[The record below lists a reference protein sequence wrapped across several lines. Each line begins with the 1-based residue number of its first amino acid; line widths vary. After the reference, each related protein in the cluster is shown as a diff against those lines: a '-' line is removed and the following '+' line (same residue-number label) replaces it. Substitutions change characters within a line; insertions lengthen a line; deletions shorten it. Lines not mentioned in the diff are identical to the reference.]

1 MRKVTAIVIL
11 VLAATAC
18 TALLLVAQGKP
29 DDSPEYFFT
38 RLAYTQNGTR
48 GYGHRVAPGF
58 VCPEFGGGNFFP
70 IQSNGW
76 GMDYPGADCKF
87 LGGIHRLT
95 NLRVT
100 ANPNVID
107 IMDPSLFRFPYAYM
121 VEPGGLDLTEPE
133 IERLREYFARGGF
146 LHADDFWGLDELE
159 NFAEQMQRV
168 LPEYRLEPIPLNH
181 PVFHTFFD
189 IKEIMQIPGERAGCY
204 GGPTYERYDDTEP
217 RVLGITDD
225 KGRLIV
231 VATYNSDLGDA
242 WEYEDEACYPE
253 KYSGQSYRLGLNFII
268 YAMTH

>member
-1 MRKVTAIVIL
+1 MKRI
-11 VLAATAC
+11 
-18 TALLLVAQGKP
+18 ALLVMLIAAAAAGSTLLLAVQGRP

-38 RLAYTQNGTR
+38 RLAYSENGDR
-48 GYGHRVAPGF
+48 GYGRRVAPGF

-70 IQSNGW
+70 TQSTGW

-107 IMDPSLFRFPYAYM
+107 IMDESLFRYPYAYM

-133 IERLREYFARGGF
+133 IERLREYFNRGGF
-146 LHADDFWGLDELE
+146 LHADDFWGGYELE
-159 NFAEQMQRV
+159 NFAYQMQRV
-168 LPEYRLEPIPLNH
+168 FPEYPLVALPLNH

-189 IKEIMQIPGERAGCY
+189 ITEVMQIPGQNAGCY
-204 GGPTYERYDDTEP
+204 GGPTYERNDDREP
-217 RVLGITDD
+217 RVLGISDD
-225 KGRLIV
+225 KGRLMV

-242 WEYEDEACYPE
+242 WEYEDLACYPE

>member
-1 MRKVTAIVIL
+1 MRKVVVIAML
-11 VLAATAC
+11 IFAATGG

-38 RLAYTQNGTR
+38 RLAYTQNGIR

-95 NLRVT
+95 NLRVI

-121 VEPGGLDLTEPE
+121 V
-133 IERLREYFARGGF
+133 
-146 LHADDFWGLDELE
+146 
-159 NFAEQMQRV
+159 
-168 LPEYRLEPIPLNH
+168 
-181 PVFHTFFD
+181 
-189 IKEIMQIPGERAGCY
+189 
-204 GGPTYERYDDTEP
+204 
-217 RVLGITDD
+217 
-225 KGRLIV
+225 
-231 VATYNSDLGDA
+231 
-242 WEYEDEACYPE
+242 
-253 KYSGQSYRLGLNFII
+253 
-268 YAMTH
+268 